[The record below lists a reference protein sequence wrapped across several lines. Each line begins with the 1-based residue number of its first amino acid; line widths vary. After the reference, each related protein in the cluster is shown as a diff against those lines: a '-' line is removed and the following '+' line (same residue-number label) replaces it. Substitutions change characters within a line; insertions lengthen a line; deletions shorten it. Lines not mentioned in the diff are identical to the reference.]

1 MGRDRSD
8 VKEPKGPASLFL
20 ALTTDTPSLACL
32 GWSHSSSVGWQQAVL
47 RTLGYQWITKQQL
60 KNTQLVPF
68 LRMLGMVFLGG
79 LTALICFTAPSP
91 QTDTSTIHAC
101 SGQPLK
107 PCTLQSSAGSVLG
120 VVMLEFCR
128 HLPAGVP

>member
-1 MGRDRSD
+1 M
-8 VKEPKGPASLFL
+8 SLFL

-79 LTALICFTAPSP
+79 LTALICFKAPSP
-91 QTDTSTIHAC
+91 QTDISTVHAC
-101 SGQPLK
+101 SGVTEAMYP
-107 PCTLQSSAGSVLG
+107 AVLSRI
-120 VVMLEFCR
+120 C
-128 HLPAGVP
+128 AGVL